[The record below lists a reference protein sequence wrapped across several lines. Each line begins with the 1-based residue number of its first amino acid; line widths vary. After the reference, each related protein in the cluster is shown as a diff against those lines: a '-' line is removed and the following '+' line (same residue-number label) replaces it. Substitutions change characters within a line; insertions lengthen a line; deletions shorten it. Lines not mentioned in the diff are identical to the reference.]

1 MASRRDFLTAIAAVT
16 GASGAWTAARAMGL
30 TEGETPAGS
39 LAGPPALA
47 PGSGKGAKVVIL
59 GAGVAG
65 LSAAY
70 ELGNAGYDCT
80 VLEARER
87 VGGRNHTIRRG
98 AVLEMNDGTRQTC
111 TFDEGQYFNAGPA
124 RIPAHH
130 TATLGYCRELG
141 VAMETLVNHSN
152 SALLQAKDLN
162 GGVPIQMRQAVY
174 DTRGHVAELFTKAI
188 RNGGLE
194 KEMSLEDRD
203 RMMAG
208 LASWGALKTGGGD
221 AARRARIGMRAPRG
235 VPDAPKTEKGDVGLY
250 AANSESGWITP
261 PGAGPQIGVAREPLP
276 MSTLMHPIVGV
287 GSTFHEYIDMQA
299 TMLQPVGG
307 MDAIP
312 HAFEAKLGPVVRKGC
327 VVTKIARK
335 GSGVEVAYRE
345 GGQAKAI
352 AADYCLVTIPLS
364 VLKSIPADLSPDRK
378 AAIDRAEYRNSIKV
392 AFQSPRFWE
401 TDDQIYGGLSF
412 TDRDTFITW
421 YPSAK
426 FMSPQGVLV
435 AGYSFGAAA
444 DRFGKLPLEERFA
457 YARETVERLHPGR
470 GRLVHSPMT
479 VTWKQAPYSLG
490 IEYPMAEEDPEG
502 YALLSRG
509 DGPIYFAGEHLSH
522 VGAWQQ
528 GAFVSAHHAIA
539 QLDAAHRGGRAVAEV
554 RTQKEAV

>member
-1 MASRRDFLTAIAAVT
+1 
-16 GASGAWTAARAMGL
+16 
-30 TEGETPAGS
+30 
-39 LAGPPALA
+39 
-47 PGSGKGAKVVIL
+47 
-59 GAGVAG
+59 
-65 LSAAY
+65 
-70 ELGNAGYDCT
+70 
-80 VLEARER
+80 
-87 VGGRNHTIRRG
+87 
-98 AVLEMNDGTRQTC
+98 
-111 TFDEGQYFNAGPA
+111 
-124 RIPAHH
+124 
-130 TATLGYCRELG
+130 
-141 VAMETLVNHSN
+141 METLVNHSN

-194 KEMSLEDRD
+194 KEMSLEDRG

-335 GSGVEVAYRE
+335 GGGVEVAYRE

-364 VLKSIPADLSPDRK
+364 VLKAIPADLSPDRK

-401 TDDQIYGGLSF
+401 TDRPDLRRPVVHRPRHLHHLVPERQVHVAAGGAGGGLQL
-412 TDRDTFITW
+412 RRGRR
-421 YPSAK
+421 PLR
-426 FMSPQGVLV
+426 Q
-435 AGYSFGAAA
+435 AAA
-444 DRFGKLPLEERFA
+444 RRAL
-457 YARETVERLHPGR
+457 RLCPRKRWSGCT
-470 GRLVHSPMT
+470 P
-479 VTWKQAPYSLG
+479 
-490 IEYPMAEEDPEG
+490 
-502 YALLSRG
+502 
-509 DGPIYFAGEHLSH
+509 
-522 VGAWQQ
+522 
-528 GAFVSAHHAIA
+528 
-539 QLDAAHRGGRAVAEV
+539 AAAASCIRP
-554 RTQKEAV
+554 